1 MSTGVDLVVRVIRDK
16 PGYFALKMQKAMKG
30 LGTDDQAL
38 VRIII
43 SRSECDMVQIKKSFE
58 QQFQGRLADWIKV
71 TSSRYFKSLGLI
83 EAVVL
88 IVGLFDAMCY
98 RCDHLEMQLIISFL
112 DIMLRCCVI
121 VSHYSTISF

>member
-1 MSTGVDLVVRVIRDK
+1 VYLSVRVIRDK

-58 QQFQGRLADWIKV
+58 QQFQGQLADWIRV
-71 TSSRYFKSLGLI
+71 RYHDEHCSI
-83 EAVVL
+83 DVM
-88 IVGLFDAMCY
+88 MC
-98 RCDHLEMQLIISFL
+98 F
-112 DIMLRCCVI
+112 
-121 VSHYSTISF
+121 